1 MTSIRNPDGTYN
13 GIRALSQMTGV
24 SESKVAEIARIAR
37 ENVQRLASCSI
48 HAFEPV
54 GPVAPL
60 RTRYRCAACG
70 GEVDSSAYRWYQQG
84 RAHEAALK
92 AALK

>member
-1 MTSIRNPDGTYN
+1 MTGIRNPDGTYN
-13 GIRALSQMTGV
+13 GIKAMSELTGM
-24 SESKVAEIARIAR
+24 SESKVADIARIAR
-37 ENVQRLASCSI
+37 ENVQRLSSCSI

-70 GEVDSSAYRWYQQG
+70 GEVDSSAYRWYMQG
-84 RAHEAALK
+84 RAHEAAFGAMRK
-92 AALK
+92 